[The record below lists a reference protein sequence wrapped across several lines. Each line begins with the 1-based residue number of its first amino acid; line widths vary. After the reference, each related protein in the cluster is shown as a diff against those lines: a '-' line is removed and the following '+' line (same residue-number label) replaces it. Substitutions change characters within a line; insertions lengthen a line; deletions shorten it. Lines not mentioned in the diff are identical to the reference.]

1 MYIYPTMLADKPLK
15 IAYLSSNDPTD
26 KKVWSGTHYSIYSC
40 LKKLP
45 AEVTILGPYEPKTA
59 TFIGK
64 IMTGLS
70 QLLFKKRYNYRHSK
84 LLAKAYGD
92 FFNKKLSNG
101 NYDVI
106 VAPAATCE
114 LAYVKTKIPIIYIS
128 DSTINLSL
136 NYHKALTGLL
146 AFSEKETKTIERLA
160 LDNCS
165 KIIVSSNW
173 AAKSLIEDYKY
184 SSKIV
189 EVLPFGANME
199 LLPSRKE
206 LEEKIVSQPCKL
218 LFIGVYWESKGGDIA
233 YNCFLELLKMGIDV
247 ELTICGCTP
256 PEYVSHS
263 KINVI
268 PFINKNSNDGMQKLY
283 SIFLNH
289 DFLILP
295 TRFDCTPIVIC
306 EASAFG
312 LISIIANT
320 GGVSGHLN
328 IGKNGYLVPY
338 DDKGLGY
345 AEVIA
350 EIFKDKE
357 TFNSLKKSSRAE
369 FENKLNWD
377 AYKEGLRRII
387 NSI

>member
-1 MYIYPTMLADKPLK
+1 MSDKPLK

-26 KKVWSGTHYSIYSC
+26 KKVWSGTHYSIYTS

-45 AEVTILGPYEPKTA
+45 ADVTILGPYEPKIA
-59 TFIGK
+59 AFIGK
-64 IMTGLS
+64 IITGLS
-70 QLLFKKRYNYRHSK
+70 QLVFKKRYNYRHSK
-84 LLAKAYGD
+84 LLAKAYGKY
-92 FFNKKLSNG
+92 FNQKLSAG
-101 NYDVI
+101 SYDI
-106 VAPAATCE
+106 IIAPAATCE
-114 LAYVKTKIPIIYIS
+114 LAYVKTTIPIIYIS

-146 AFSEKETKTIERLA
+146 VFSEIETKKIERLA
-160 LDNCS
+160 LNNCS

-173 AAKSLIEDYKY
+173 AAKSLIEDYK
-184 SSKIV
+184 IPNNRV

-199 LLPSRKE
+199 LLPTKKE
-206 LEEKIVSQPCKL
+206 LEEKVVSQTCKL

-233 YNCFLELLKMGIDV
+233 YNCLLELLKMGIDA

-256 PEYVSHS
+256 PEYVSHP
-263 KINVI
+263 KVNII
-268 PFINKNSNDGMQKLY
+268 PFINKNSKDGMKKLY
-283 SIFLNH
+283 SVFLNH

-312 LISIIANT
+312 LISIISDT
-320 GGVSGHLN
+320 GGVSGHLTV
-328 IGKNGYLVPY
+328 GENGYLVSY
-338 DDKGLGY
+338 EDKGLGY
-345 AEVIA
+345 ATSIA
-350 EIFKDKE
+350 TIFKNKE
-357 TFNSLKKSSRAE
+357 KFNQLKKSSRQE

-377 AYKEGLRRII
+377 VYKEGLRKII

>member
-1 MYIYPTMLADKPLK
+1 MSDKPLK
-15 IAYLSSNDPTD
+15 IAYLSNNDPTD

-45 AEVTILGPYEPKTA
+45 AEVTILGPYEPKIE

-70 QLLFKKRYNYRHSK
+70 QLIFKKRYNYRHSN
-84 LLAKAYGD
+84 LLAKAYGR
-92 FFNKKLSNG
+92 FFNQKLSSG
-101 NYDVI
+101 NYDI
-106 VAPAATCE
+106 IIAPSATCE
-114 LAYVKTKIPIIYIS
+114 LAYIQTKTPIIYIS

-146 AFSEKETKTIERLA
+146 AFSEKETRKIERLA
-160 LDNCS
+160 LDKCG

-173 AAKSLIEDYKY
+173 AAKSLIKDYKY
-184 SSKIV
+184 SNKIV

-199 LLPSRKE
+199 LLPTKKVV
-206 LEEKIVSQPCKL
+206 EEKTVSQICKL

-233 YNCFLELLKMGIDV
+233 YKCFLELLKMGIDA

-256 PEYVSHS
+256 PEYVSHT

-312 LISIIANT
+312 LISIIADT

-338 DDKGLGY
+338 EDKGLGY
-345 AEVIA
+345 ATIIV
-350 EIFKDKE
+350 EIFEDKKR
-357 TFNSLKKSSRAE
+357 FNELKKSSRKE
-369 FENKLNWD
+369 FETNLNWD